1 MSARHAI
8 AHPERAP
15 LDVALSAIPS
25 IPRPTLARMTER
37 AIARLIVCSD
47 GEDEGTIILPSPK
60 GVEPT
65 RWRVT

>member
-1 MSARHAI
+1 MTRVAI

-25 IPRPTLARMTER
+25 VPRPMLARMTER
-37 AIARLIVCSD
+37 ALSRLIVCSD
-47 GEDEGTIILPSPK
+47 GEDEGTIILPAPK